1 MAVYQDNSFLI
12 QCDYSHFNLK
22 LSPGAKAVV
31 GGIYRC
37 TCCGEEIAAGKGQQ
51 LPGQGQHAHAFEF
64 GPPTWQLI
72 VLALS
77 PDAPFAPNV
86 SAGTSGC

>member
-1 MAVYQDNSFLI
+1 MAIYQDNSFLI
-12 QCDYSHFNLK
+12 QCDYSHFNIK

-37 TCCGEEIAAGKGQQ
+37 TCCGEEIAAGKGQP
-51 LPGQGQHAHAFEF
+51 LPGQGQHAHGFEL
-64 GPPTWQLI
+64 GPATWQLI

-77 PDAPFAPNV
+77 PGVSFAATASSNTPP
-86 SAGTSGC
+86 